1 MINSTKE
8 RPFIPLSYD
17 LVFKRVFADEY
28 DKRPLKTLLN
38 VILNIDISTNDI
50 TILNSEMVGKNVNT
64 KRNTVDLIVKL
75 KDGTKVGIEMNRASS
90 DKLVFRNTLYMFR
103 LMGHALNKGA
113 RYEDIDEYIQI
124 NFDMD
129 GEHSEPIDIYTLC
142 NEKHPDKKLTNKLQ
156 IYRINVPYFTKRCYN
171 LREEEL
177 AYKDRFIGMIG
188 AKTLKEINKIAGRD
202 NIMEEMSKKVEEC
215 NEDEDILYQY
225 NYGEYLADL
234 AILEGTEKGIQQ
246 GLEKGFKEGQAKG
259 FEQGKTEGF
268 EEGNEDE
275 DILYQYNYGEYLADL
290 AILEG
295 TEKGIKQGLEKGIKQ
310 GLEKGIKQGLEKGM
324 KQGLE
329 KGIKE
334 GLEKGIQQGLK
345 EGQAKGF
352 EQGKNEGFEQGK
364 TKGYEEGLN
373 LGKQEALKQQE
384 RIIEESKNEYKVDMI
399 TKMLAKGLSP
409 EVISEITGLEV
420 EKIAEIDL

>member
-1 MINSTKE
+1 
-8 RPFIPLSYD
+8 
-17 LVFKRVFADEY
+17 
-28 DKRPLKTLLN
+28 
-38 VILNIDISTNDI
+38 
-50 TILNSEMVGKNVNT
+50 
-64 KRNTVDLIVKL
+64 
-75 KDGTKVGIEMNRASS
+75 
-90 DKLVFRNTLYMFR
+90 
-103 LMGHALNKGA
+103 
-113 RYEDIDEYIQI
+113 
-124 NFDMD
+124 
-129 GEHSEPIDIYTLC
+129 
-142 NEKHPDKKLTNKLQ
+142 
-156 IYRINVPYFTKRCYN
+156 
-171 LREEEL
+171 
-177 AYKDRFIGMIG
+177 MIG

-234 AILEGTEKGIQQ
+234 AILEGTEKGI
-246 GLEKGFKEGQAKG
+246 
-259 FEQGKTEGF
+259 
-268 EEGNEDE
+268 
-275 DILYQYNYGEYLADL
+275 
-290 AILEG
+290 
-295 TEKGIKQGLEKGIKQ
+295 
-310 GLEKGIKQGLEKGM
+310 KQGLEKGM

-334 GLEKGIQQGLK
+334 GLEKGIQQGIEQGKELGIQQGLK

-352 EQGKNEGFEQGK
+352 EQGKS
-364 TKGYEEGLN
+364 KGYEEGLN

>member
-28 DKRPLKTLLN
+28 DKRPLQTLLN

-64 KRNTVDLIVKL
+64 KKNTVDLIVKL

-129 GEHSEPIDIYTLC
+129 GEHSEPIDVYTLC

-156 IYRINVPYFTKRCYN
+156 IYRINVPYFTKKCYN

-234 AILEGTEKGIQQ
+234 AILEGTEKGI
-246 GLEKGFKEGQAKG
+246 
-259 FEQGKTEGF
+259 
-268 EEGNEDE
+268 
-275 DILYQYNYGEYLADL
+275 
-290 AILEG
+290 
-295 TEKGIKQGLEKGIKQ
+295 
-310 GLEKGIKQGLEKGM
+310 KQGLEKGM

-334 GLEKGIQQGLK
+334 GLEKGIQQGLEKGIQQGIEQGKELGIQQGLK

-352 EQGKNEGFEQGK
+352 EQGKTEGFEQGK
-364 TKGYEEGLN
+364 SKGYEEGLN

-384 RIIEESKNEYKVDMI
+384 RIIEKSKNEYKVDMI

>member
-28 DKRPLKTLLN
+28 DKRPLQSLLN

-64 KRNTVDLIVKL
+64 KKNTVDLIVKL
-75 KDGTKVGIEMNRASS
+75 KDGTKVGIEMNRAGS

-171 LREEEL
+171 LKEEEL

-234 AILEGTEKGIQQ
+234 AILEGTEKGI
-246 GLEKGFKEGQAKG
+246 
-259 FEQGKTEGF
+259 
-268 EEGNEDE
+268 
-275 DILYQYNYGEYLADL
+275 
-290 AILEG
+290 
-295 TEKGIKQGLEKGIKQ
+295 
-310 GLEKGIKQGLEKGM
+310 KQGLEKGM

-329 KGIKE
+329 K
-334 GLEKGIQQGLK
+334 
-345 EGQAKGF
+345 
-352 EQGKNEGFEQGK
+352 
-364 TKGYEEGLN
+364 
-373 LGKQEALKQQE
+373 
-384 RIIEESKNEYKVDMI
+384 
-399 TKMLAKGLSP
+399 
-409 EVISEITGLEV
+409 
-420 EKIAEIDL
+420 

>member
-1 MINSTKE
+1 
-8 RPFIPLSYD
+8 
-17 LVFKRVFADEY
+17 
-28 DKRPLKTLLN
+28 
-38 VILNIDISTNDI
+38 
-50 TILNSEMVGKNVNT
+50 
-64 KRNTVDLIVKL
+64 
-75 KDGTKVGIEMNRASS
+75 
-90 DKLVFRNTLYMFR
+90 
-103 LMGHALNKGA
+103 
-113 RYEDIDEYIQI
+113 
-124 NFDMD
+124 MD
-129 GEHSEPIDIYTLC
+129 GEHSEPIDVYTLC

-156 IYRINVPYFTKRCYN
+156 IYRINVPYFTKKCYN

-234 AILEGTEKGIQQ
+234 AILEGTEKGI
-246 GLEKGFKEGQAKG
+246 
-259 FEQGKTEGF
+259 
-268 EEGNEDE
+268 
-275 DILYQYNYGEYLADL
+275 
-290 AILEG
+290 
-295 TEKGIKQGLEKGIKQ
+295 
-310 GLEKGIKQGLEKGM
+310 KQGLEKGM

-329 KGIKE
+329 KGMQQ
-334 GLEKGIQQGLK
+334 GLEKGFE
-345 EGQAKGF
+345 EGKTKGF
-352 EQGKNEGFEQGK
+352 EEGKS
-364 TKGYEEGLN
+364 KGYEEGLN

-384 RIIEESKNEYKVDMI
+384 KIIEESKNEYKVDMI

>member
-38 VILNIDISTNDI
+38 VILNINISTNDI

-64 KRNTVDLIVKL
+64 KKNTVDLIVKL
-75 KDGTKVGIEMNRASS
+75 KDGTKVGIEMNRAGS

-156 IYRINVPYFTKRCYN
+156 IYRINVPYFTKKCYN

-234 AILEGTEKGIQQ
+234 AILEGTEKGI
-246 GLEKGFKEGQAKG
+246 
-259 FEQGKTEGF
+259 
-268 EEGNEDE
+268 
-275 DILYQYNYGEYLADL
+275 
-290 AILEG
+290 
-295 TEKGIKQGLEKGIKQ
+295 KQGLEKGMKQ
-310 GLEKGIKQGLEKGM
+310 GLEKGMKQGLEKGM

-334 GLEKGIQQGLK
+334 GLEKGIQQGLEKGIK
-345 EGQAKGF
+345 EGLEKGIQQGI
-352 EQGKNEGFEQGK
+352 EQGKTEGFEQGK
-364 TKGYEEGLN
+364 SKGYEEGLN

>member
-28 DKRPLKTLLN
+28 DKRPLQTLLN
-38 VILNIDISTNDI
+38 VILNINISTNDI

-64 KRNTVDLIVKL
+64 KKNTVDLIVKL
-75 KDGTKVGIEMNRASS
+75 KDGTKVGIEMNRAGS

-156 IYRINVPYFTKRCYN
+156 IYRINVPYFTKKCYN

-234 AILEGTEKGIQQ
+234 AILEGTEKGI
-246 GLEKGFKEGQAKG
+246 
-259 FEQGKTEGF
+259 
-268 EEGNEDE
+268 
-275 DILYQYNYGEYLADL
+275 
-290 AILEG
+290 
-295 TEKGIKQGLEKGIKQ
+295 KQGLEKGMKQ
-310 GLEKGIKQGLEKGM
+310 GLEKGMKQGLEKGM

-334 GLEKGIQQGLK
+334 GLEKGIQQGLEKGIK
-345 EGQAKGF
+345 EGLEKGIQQGI
-352 EQGKNEGFEQGK
+352 EQGKTEGFEQGK
-364 TKGYEEGLN
+364 SKGYEEGLN

>member
-28 DKRPLKTLLN
+28 DKRPLQTLLN
-38 VILNIDISTNDI
+38 VILNINISTNDI

-64 KRNTVDLIVKL
+64 KKNTVDLIVKL
-75 KDGTKVGIEMNRASS
+75 KDGTKVGIEMNRAGS

-156 IYRINVPYFTKRCYN
+156 IYRINVPYFTKKCYN

-234 AILEGTEKGIQQ
+234 AILEGTEKGI
-246 GLEKGFKEGQAKG
+246 
-259 FEQGKTEGF
+259 
-268 EEGNEDE
+268 
-275 DILYQYNYGEYLADL
+275 
-290 AILEG
+290 
-295 TEKGIKQGLEKGIKQ
+295 KQGLEKGM
-310 GLEKGIKQGLEKGM
+310 KQGLEKGM

-334 GLEKGIQQGLK
+334 GLEKGIQQGLEKGIK
-345 EGQAKGF
+345 EGLEKGIQQGI
-352 EQGKNEGFEQGK
+352 EQGKTEGFEQGK
-364 TKGYEEGLN
+364 SKGYEEGLN

>member
-28 DKRPLKTLLN
+28 DKRPLQTLLN
-38 VILNIDISTNDI
+38 VILNINISTNDI

-64 KRNTVDLIVKL
+64 KKNTVDLIVKL
-75 KDGTKVGIEMNRASS
+75 KDGTKVGIEMNRAGS

-171 LREEEL
+171 LKEEEL

-234 AILEGTEKGIQQ
+234 AILEGTEKGI
-246 GLEKGFKEGQAKG
+246 
-259 FEQGKTEGF
+259 
-268 EEGNEDE
+268 
-275 DILYQYNYGEYLADL
+275 
-290 AILEG
+290 
-295 TEKGIKQGLEKGIKQ
+295 KQGLEKGMKQ
-310 GLEKGIKQGLEKGM
+310 GLEKGMKQGLEKGM

-334 GLEKGIQQGLK
+334 GLEKGIQQGLEKGIK
-345 EGQAKGF
+345 EGLEKGIQQGI
-352 EQGKNEGFEQGK
+352 EQGKTEGFEQGK
-364 TKGYEEGLN
+364 SKGYEEGLN

>member
-156 IYRINVPYFTKRCYN
+156 IYRINVPYFTKKCYN

-246 GLEKGFKEGQAKG
+246 GLKKGIQQGLEKGFKEGQAKG

-268 EEGNEDE
+268 EEG
-275 DILYQYNYGEYLADL
+275 
-290 AILEG
+290 
-295 TEKGIKQGLEKGIKQ
+295 KS
-310 GLEKGIKQGLEKGM
+310 
-324 KQGLE
+324 
-329 KGIKE
+329 
-334 GLEKGIQQGLK
+334 
-345 EGQAKGF
+345 
-352 EQGKNEGFEQGK
+352 
-364 TKGYEEGLN
+364 KGYEEGLN

-384 RIIEESKNEYKVDMI
+384 ESLTELEEKRK
-399 TKMLAKGLSP
+399 
-409 EVISEITGLEV
+409 LEV
-420 EKIAEIDL
+420 AKRMLEENFDDNIIVKISGITLEQLKNIK

>member
-28 DKRPLKTLLN
+28 DKRPLQSLLN

-64 KRNTVDLIVKL
+64 KKNTVDLIVKL
-75 KDGTKVGIEMNRASS
+75 KDGTKVGIEMNRAGS

-171 LREEEL
+171 LKEEEL

-234 AILEGTEKGIQQ
+234 AILEGTEKGI
-246 GLEKGFKEGQAKG
+246 
-259 FEQGKTEGF
+259 
-268 EEGNEDE
+268 
-275 DILYQYNYGEYLADL
+275 
-290 AILEG
+290 
-295 TEKGIKQGLEKGIKQ
+295 KQGLEKGMKQ
-310 GLEKGIKQGLEKGM
+310 GLEKGMQQGLEKGM

-334 GLEKGIQQGLK
+334 GLEKGIQQGIEQGKELGIQQGLK

-352 EQGKNEGFEQGK
+352 EQGKTEGFEEGK
-364 TKGYEEGLN
+364 SKGYEEGLN

>member
-64 KRNTVDLIVKL
+64 KKNTVDLIVKL

-188 AKTLKEINKIAGRD
+188 AK
-202 NIMEEMSKKVEEC
+202 C
-215 NEDEDILYQY
+215 
-225 NYGEYLADL
+225 
-234 AILEGTEKGIQQ
+234 
-246 GLEKGFKEGQAKG
+246 
-259 FEQGKTEGF
+259 
-268 EEGNEDE
+268 
-275 DILYQYNYGEYLADL
+275 
-290 AILEG
+290 
-295 TEKGIKQGLEKGIKQ
+295 
-310 GLEKGIKQGLEKGM
+310 
-324 KQGLE
+324 
-329 KGIKE
+329 
-334 GLEKGIQQGLK
+334 
-345 EGQAKGF
+345 
-352 EQGKNEGFEQGK
+352 
-364 TKGYEEGLN
+364 
-373 LGKQEALKQQE
+373 
-384 RIIEESKNEYKVDMI
+384 
-399 TKMLAKGLSP
+399 
-409 EVISEITGLEV
+409 
-420 EKIAEIDL
+420 

>member
-64 KRNTVDLIVKL
+64 KKNTVDLIVKL

-129 GEHSEPIDIYTLC
+129 GEHSEPIDVYTLC

-188 AKTLKEINKIAGRD
+188 AKTLKELNKIAGRD
-202 NIMEEMSKKVEEC
+202 DIMEEMSKKVEEC
-215 NEDEDILYQY
+215 NNDEDV
-225 NYGEYLADL
+225 
-234 AILEGTEKGIQQ
+234 
-246 GLEKGFKEGQAKG
+246 
-259 FEQGKTEGF
+259 
-268 EEGNEDE
+268 
-275 DILYQYNYGEYLADL
+275 LYQYNYGEYLADL

-295 TEKGIKQGLEKGIKQ
+295 TEKGIKQGKEIGIKQGLEKGIERGIEKGIKQ
-310 GLEKGIKQGLEKGM
+310 GLEKGMQEGIEKGMKQGLEKGM

-329 KGIKE
+329 KGI
-334 GLEKGIQQGLK
+334 QQGLK
-345 EGQAKGF
+345 EGQVKGF
-352 EQGKNEGFEQGK
+352 EEGK

-384 RIIEESKNEYKVDMI
+384 ETLTKLEEQRK
-399 TKMLAKGLSP
+399 
-409 EVISEITGLEV
+409 LEV
-420 EKIAEIDL
+420 VKRMLEENFDDDIIIKISGITLEELKNIKQ

>member
-28 DKRPLKTLLN
+28 DKRPLQTLLN
-38 VILNIDISTNDI
+38 VILNINISTNDI

-64 KRNTVDLIVKL
+64 KKNTVDLIVKL

-103 LMGHALNKGA
+103 LMGQALNKGA

-129 GEHSEPIDIYTLC
+129 GEHSEPIDVYTLC

-156 IYRINVPYFTKRCYN
+156 IYRINVPYFTKKCYN

-234 AILEGTEKGIQQ
+234 AILEGTEKGIKQGLEKGMKQGLEKGIQQ

-268 EEGNEDE
+268 EEG
-275 DILYQYNYGEYLADL
+275 
-290 AILEG
+290 
-295 TEKGIKQGLEKGIKQ
+295 
-310 GLEKGIKQGLEKGM
+310 
-324 KQGLE
+324 
-329 KGIKE
+329 
-334 GLEKGIQQGLK
+334 
-345 EGQAKGF
+345 
-352 EQGKNEGFEQGK
+352 KN
-364 TKGYEEGLN
+364 KGYEEGLS
-373 LGKQEALKQQE
+373 LGKQEALRQQE
-384 RIIEESKNEYKVDMI
+384 KIIEESKNEYKVDMI

>member
-1 MINSTKE
+1 MINNTKE

-28 DKRPLKTLLN
+28 DKRPLQTLLN
-38 VILNIDISTNDI
+38 VILNINISTNDI

-64 KRNTVDLIVKL
+64 KKNTVDLIVKL
-75 KDGTKVGIEMNRASS
+75 KDGTKVGIDMNRAGS

-129 GEHSEPIDIYTLC
+129 GEHSEPIDVYTLC

-171 LREEEL
+171 LKEEEL

-234 AILEGTEKGIQQ
+234 AILEGTEKGI
-246 GLEKGFKEGQAKG
+246 
-259 FEQGKTEGF
+259 
-268 EEGNEDE
+268 
-275 DILYQYNYGEYLADL
+275 
-290 AILEG
+290 
-295 TEKGIKQGLEKGIKQ
+295 KQGLEKGMKQ
-310 GLEKGIKQGLEKGM
+310 GLEKGMQQGLEKGM

-334 GLEKGIQQGLK
+334 GLEKGIQQGIEQGKELGIQQGLK

-352 EQGKNEGFEQGK
+352 EQGKTEGFEEGK
-364 TKGYEEGLN
+364 SKGYEEGLN

-384 RIIEESKNEYKVDMI
+384 KIIEESKNEYKVDMI

>member
-1 MINSTKE
+1 MLNSTKDK
-8 RPFIPLSYD
+8 PFVPLSYD

-38 VILNIDISTNDI
+38 VILNINISTNDI
-50 TILNSEMVGKNVNT
+50 TILNSELVGKNVNT
-64 KRNTVDLIVKL
+64 KKNTVDLIVKL
-75 KDGTKVGIEMNRASS
+75 KDGTKVGIEMNRACS

-103 LMGHALNKGA
+103 LMGQAVTKGA

-177 AYKDRFIGMIG
+177 VYKDRFIGMIG
-188 AKTLKEINKIAGRD
+188 AKTLKELNKIAGRD
-202 NIMEEMSKKVEEC
+202 DIMEEMSKKIEEC
-215 NEDEDILYQY
+215 ND
-225 NYGEYLADL
+225 
-234 AILEGTEKGIQQ
+234 
-246 GLEKGFKEGQAKG
+246 
-259 FEQGKTEGF
+259 
-268 EEGNEDE
+268 DE

-295 TEKGIKQGLEKGIKQ
+295 TEKGIKRGLEKGIKQ
-310 GLEKGIKQGLEKGM
+310 GLEQGIKQGLEQGIKQGLEQGMKQGLEKGM

-329 KGIKE
+329 KGMQQGLENGMKQGFKQGKTE
-334 GLEKGIQQGLK
+334 GLE
-345 EGQAKGF
+345 E
-352 EQGKNEGFEQGK
+352 GK

-373 LGKQEALKQQE
+373 LGKQEALRQQE
-384 RIIEESKNEYKVDMI
+384 ES
-399 TKMLAKGLSP
+399 LAKL
-409 EVISEITGLEV
+409 EEQRKLEV
-420 EKIAEIDL
+420 AKRMLEENLDDNIIVKISGITLEQLKKIK

>member
-28 DKRPLKTLLN
+28 DKRPLQTLLN
-38 VILNIDISTNDI
+38 VILNINISTNDI

-64 KRNTVDLIVKL
+64 KKNTVDLIVKL

-103 LMGHALNKGA
+103 LMGQALNKGA

-129 GEHSEPIDIYTLC
+129 GEHSEPIDVYTLC

-156 IYRINVPYFTKRCYN
+156 IYRINVPYFTKKCYN

-234 AILEGTEKGIQQ
+234 AILEGTEKGI
-246 GLEKGFKEGQAKG
+246 
-259 FEQGKTEGF
+259 
-268 EEGNEDE
+268 
-275 DILYQYNYGEYLADL
+275 
-290 AILEG
+290 
-295 TEKGIKQGLEKGIKQ
+295 
-310 GLEKGIKQGLEKGM
+310 KQGLEKGM

-334 GLEKGIQQGLK
+334 GLEKGIKEGLEKGIQQGIEQGKELGIQQGLK

-352 EQGKNEGFEQGK
+352 EQGKTEGFEEGK
-364 TKGYEEGLN
+364 NKGYEEGLS
-373 LGKQEALKQQE
+373 LGKQEALRQQE
-384 RIIEESKNEYKVDMI
+384 KIIEESKNEYKVDMI

>member
-64 KRNTVDLIVKL
+64 KKNTVDLIVKL

-129 GEHSEPIDIYTLC
+129 GEHSEPIDVYTLC

-234 AILEGTEKGIQQ
+234 AILEGTEKGI
-246 GLEKGFKEGQAKG
+246 
-259 FEQGKTEGF
+259 
-268 EEGNEDE
+268 
-275 DILYQYNYGEYLADL
+275 
-290 AILEG
+290 
-295 TEKGIKQGLEKGIKQ
+295 
-310 GLEKGIKQGLEKGM
+310 KQGLEKGM

-334 GLEKGIQQGLK
+334 GLEKGIKEGLEKGIQQGI
-345 EGQAKGF
+345 
-352 EQGKNEGFEQGK
+352 EQGKTEGFEQGK
-364 TKGYEEGLN
+364 TEGFEQGKSKGYEEGLN

>member
-50 TILNSEMVGKNVNT
+50 TILNSELVGKNVNT
-64 KRNTVDLIVKL
+64 KKNAVDLIVKL

-129 GEHSEPIDIYTLC
+129 GEHSEPIDVYTLC

-268 EEGNEDE
+268 EEG
-275 DILYQYNYGEYLADL
+275 
-290 AILEG
+290 
-295 TEKGIKQGLEKGIKQ
+295 KS
-310 GLEKGIKQGLEKGM
+310 
-324 KQGLE
+324 
-329 KGIKE
+329 
-334 GLEKGIQQGLK
+334 
-345 EGQAKGF
+345 
-352 EQGKNEGFEQGK
+352 
-364 TKGYEEGLN
+364 KGYEEGLN

-384 RIIEESKNEYKVDMI
+384 ESLTKLEEKRK
-399 TKMLAKGLSP
+399 
-409 EVISEITGLEV
+409 LEV
-420 EKIAEIDL
+420 AKRMLEENFDDNIIVKISGITLEQLKNIK

>member
-28 DKRPLKTLLN
+28 DKRPLQTLLN
-38 VILNIDISTNDI
+38 VILNINISTNDI

-64 KRNTVDLIVKL
+64 KKNTVDLIVKL

-129 GEHSEPIDIYTLC
+129 GEHSEPIDVYTLC

-156 IYRINVPYFTKRCYN
+156 IYRINVPYFTKKCYN

-234 AILEGTEKGIQQ
+234 AILEGTEKGI
-246 GLEKGFKEGQAKG
+246 
-259 FEQGKTEGF
+259 
-268 EEGNEDE
+268 
-275 DILYQYNYGEYLADL
+275 
-290 AILEG
+290 
-295 TEKGIKQGLEKGIKQ
+295 KQGLEKGMKQ
-310 GLEKGIKQGLEKGM
+310 GLEKGMKQGLEKGM

-334 GLEKGIQQGLK
+334 GLEKGIQQGLEKGIK
-345 EGQAKGF
+345 EGLEKGIQQGI
-352 EQGKNEGFEQGK
+352 EQGKTEGFEQGK
-364 TKGYEEGLN
+364 SKGYEEGLN

>member
-64 KRNTVDLIVKL
+64 KKNTVDLIVKL

-103 LMGHALNKGA
+103 LMGQALNKGA

-129 GEHSEPIDIYTLC
+129 GEHSEPIDVYTLC

-202 NIMEEMSKKVEEC
+202 NIMEEMSKKVEKC

-225 NYGEYLADL
+225 NYGEYLANL
-234 AILEGTEKGIQQ
+234 AILEGTEKGIKQGLEKGMQQ
-246 GLEKGFKEGQAKG
+246 GLEKGMQQGIEQGKELGIQQGLKEGQAKG

-268 EEGNEDE
+268 EEG
-275 DILYQYNYGEYLADL
+275 
-290 AILEG
+290 
-295 TEKGIKQGLEKGIKQ
+295 KS
-310 GLEKGIKQGLEKGM
+310 
-324 KQGLE
+324 
-329 KGIKE
+329 
-334 GLEKGIQQGLK
+334 
-345 EGQAKGF
+345 
-352 EQGKNEGFEQGK
+352 
-364 TKGYEEGLN
+364 KGYEEGLN

-384 RIIEESKNEYKVDMI
+384 ES
-399 TKMLAKGLSP
+399 LAKL
-409 EVISEITGLEV
+409 EEQRKLEV
-420 EKIAEIDL
+420 AKRMLEENFDDNIIVKISGITLEQLKNIK

>member
-38 VILNIDISTNDI
+38 VILNINISTNDI

-64 KRNTVDLIVKL
+64 KKNTVDLIVKL
-75 KDGTKVGIEMNRASS
+75 KDGTRVGIEMNRASS

-103 LMGHALNKGA
+103 LMGQALNKGA

-129 GEHSEPIDIYTLC
+129 GEHSEPIDVYTLC

-156 IYRINVPYFTKRCYN
+156 IYRINVPYFTKKCYN

-234 AILEGTEKGIQQ
+234 AILEGTEKGI
-246 GLEKGFKEGQAKG
+246 
-259 FEQGKTEGF
+259 
-268 EEGNEDE
+268 
-275 DILYQYNYGEYLADL
+275 
-290 AILEG
+290 
-295 TEKGIKQGLEKGIKQ
+295 
-310 GLEKGIKQGLEKGM
+310 KQGLEKGM

-334 GLEKGIQQGLK
+334 GLEKGIQQGIEQGKELGIQQGLK

-352 EQGKNEGFEQGK
+352 EQGKTEGFEEGK
-364 TKGYEEGLN
+364 NKGYEEGLS
-373 LGKQEALKQQE
+373 LGKQEALRQQE
-384 RIIEESKNEYKVDMI
+384 KIIEESKNEYKVDMI
-399 TKMLAKGLSP
+399 TKMLAKELSP

>member
-64 KRNTVDLIVKL
+64 KKNTVDLIVKL
-75 KDGTKVGIEMNRASS
+75 KDGTRVGIEMNRAGS

-129 GEHSEPIDIYTLC
+129 GEHSEPIDVYTLC

-234 AILEGTEKGIQQ
+234 AILEGTEKGI
-246 GLEKGFKEGQAKG
+246 
-259 FEQGKTEGF
+259 
-268 EEGNEDE
+268 
-275 DILYQYNYGEYLADL
+275 
-290 AILEG
+290 
-295 TEKGIKQGLEKGIKQ
+295 
-310 GLEKGIKQGLEKGM
+310 KQGLEKGM

-329 KGIKE
+329 RGIKE
-334 GLEKGIQQGLK
+334 GLEKGIQQGL
-345 EGQAKGF
+345 EKGMQQGIKQGI
-352 EQGKNEGFEQGK
+352 EQGKELGIQQGK
-364 TKGYEEGLN
+364 EIGMRQCYEDGKLEGLKVAKEEYM
-373 LGKQEALKQQE
+373 KQHQE
-384 RIIEESKNEYKVDMI
+384 EIEKSKLQNNINIAK
-399 TKMLAKGLSP
+399 KMLKENLD
-409 EVISEITGLEV
+409 EELIFKVTGLH
-420 EKIAEIDL
+420 IAEIDND

>member
-129 GEHSEPIDIYTLC
+129 GEHSEPIDVYTLC

-246 GLEKGFKEGQAKG
+246 GLKKGIQQGLEKGFKEGQAKG

-268 EEGNEDE
+268 EEG
-275 DILYQYNYGEYLADL
+275 
-290 AILEG
+290 
-295 TEKGIKQGLEKGIKQ
+295 KS
-310 GLEKGIKQGLEKGM
+310 
-324 KQGLE
+324 
-329 KGIKE
+329 
-334 GLEKGIQQGLK
+334 
-345 EGQAKGF
+345 
-352 EQGKNEGFEQGK
+352 
-364 TKGYEEGLN
+364 KGYEEGLN

-384 RIIEESKNEYKVDMI
+384 ESLTELEEKRK
-399 TKMLAKGLSP
+399 
-409 EVISEITGLEV
+409 LEV
-420 EKIAEIDL
+420 AKRMLEENFDDNIIVKISGITLEQLKNIK

>member
-1 MINSTKE
+1 MINSITE
-8 RPFIPLSYD
+8 RPFVPLSYD

-28 DKRPLKTLLN
+28 DKKPLKTLLN

-50 TILNSEMVGKNVNT
+50 TILNSEMVGKNINV
-64 KRNTVDLIVKL
+64 KKNTVDLIVKL
-75 KDGTKVGIEMNRASS
+75 KDGTRVGIEMNRACS

-103 LMGHALNKGA
+103 LMGNALNKGA
-113 RYEDIDEYIQI
+113 RYADIDEYIQI

-171 LREEEL
+171 LSEEEL

-188 AKTLKEINKIAGRD
+188 ASTLKELNKIAGRD
-202 NIMEEMSKKVEEC
+202 DIMEEMSKKVEEC
-215 NEDEDILYQY
+215 NNDEDV
-225 NYGEYLADL
+225 
-234 AILEGTEKGIQQ
+234 
-246 GLEKGFKEGQAKG
+246 
-259 FEQGKTEGF
+259 
-268 EEGNEDE
+268 
-275 DILYQYNYGEYLADL
+275 LYQYNYGEYLADL

-295 TEKGIKQGLEKGIKQ
+295 TEKGIKQGKEIGIKQ

-324 KQGLE
+324 QEGIE
-329 KGIKE
+329 KGMQEGIEKGMKQ

-345 EGQAKGF
+345 EGQVKGF
-352 EQGKNEGFEQGK
+352 EEGK

-384 RIIEESKNEYKVDMI
+384 ETLTKLEEQRK
-399 TKMLAKGLSP
+399 
-409 EVISEITGLEV
+409 LEV
-420 EKIAEIDL
+420 VKRMLEENFDDDIIIKISGITLEELKNIKQ